1 MTMSELAT
9 IVEQRLP
16 IKFAI
21 LNNNALGMVRQLQ
34 DLFLGGDNV
43 ATLYTGNPDFVKL
56 AEAYGIWATRVSDPA
71 RVLDAIRDA
80 MAVDGPTLIDFDVAR
95 DENVYPHLPAGGTA
109 SQMLE
114 GPGLSGDQAGK
125 DAPAWLT

>member
-1 MTMSELAT
+1 M
-9 IVEQRLP
+9 
-16 IKFAI
+16 
-21 LNNNALGMVRQLQ
+21 
-34 DLFLGGDNV
+34 
-43 ATLYTGNPDFVKL
+43 KL

-71 RVLDAIRDA
+71 QVTEAIRDA

-114 GPGLSGDQAGK
+114 GPTGK
-125 DAPAWLT
+125 DEPAWLT